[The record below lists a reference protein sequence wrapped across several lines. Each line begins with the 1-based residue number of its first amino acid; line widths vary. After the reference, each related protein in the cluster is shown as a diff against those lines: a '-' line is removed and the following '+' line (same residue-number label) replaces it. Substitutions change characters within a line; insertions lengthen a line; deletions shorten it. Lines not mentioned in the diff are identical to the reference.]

1 VVKFLFTMSLK
12 VHLDRDRGS
21 RTVSDK
27 GKHSSRYPNDLRSM
41 LNKERR
47 DRDERDEPRE
57 RREHRDRERGRDR
70 DREKDREKRQSSNGG
85 DLRDRLDRFKDSD
98 YRDHR
103 DQHCDISQSNKSKL
117 LILEDKNP
125 EKDFKGK
132 ENGDLEN
139 LLEFNR
145 KEQKDL
151 EKKLSSEWSERKK
164 KKKKRSKSRSKD
176 KDRKPLVSKESDNRK
191 RKLSPDKTEKDVSE
205 GSKPK
210 KDKNRSKSRNEKD
223 EKEPKKKKKE
233 KKNRNRSGSKEK
245 RRSQSKTSSG
255 SRKSRI
261 DSGISVSTNFSK
273 ESLSISPRD
282 DRIPIQMEAEST
294 ENVEIEKIDKSS
306 PKKELSSEKSPKV
319 KKEENLNDSKKT
331 NSPSPS
337 PPRRV
342 LEVSQADTTIKDEN
356 EKEPNIPTEKD
367 SKEDVHKTD
376 NKSPS
381 KSSRRSRSRGRR
393 SRSRERRRS
402 RSRERRTRSRDRHHH
417 RPRDLKD
424 EIDAERRRRRDY
436 YYERDR
442 DRYSRRSYHRHHHE
456 GHHGH
461 HRRSGSPPAASWE
474 DKVNS
479 FLANTASTPAVPPP
493 SSSLV
498 EITKS
503 EILPTDFDPS
513 KPPPGLSVVPPDYAI
528 TEFAEEETV
537 EPVTPIVSGQ
547 PVRMLTDVQTGQ
559 LIHQPRAGSS
569 SAAGPTT
576 PSTPSEAVY
585 SGPPPMTSLPPPDY
599 QQTVDITITAQ
610 PQAPVLT
617 ASVSLEQEIAALN
630 ALNQEREKKQKDDK
644 PLTLKEKKKLE
655 KGRKEVWQFV
665 SKKLL
670 SDPVFCDKVKKKKG
684 KGVEDLKEKAEKCAV
699 RIGLKLEKSG
709 FSETRL
715 WLMLKD
721 NEKGIVGFHDELSA
735 AVSNGTIET
744 DLDARKPKDRL
755 DAELL
760 KDGTI
765 FKYIGQYIQ
774 GNPTMGKM
782 ASSSETMP
790 STNDLQSILEHVTN
804 SNSNS
809 AATSPV
815 PPEEPES
822 EWSLAIKSFA
832 PFKTYLNSQK
842 VPSEVMEAY
851 GLCLV
856 LSGFN
861 YTSLHSCV
869 TNFQP
874 PEPENPDEPP
884 ETIYGHLLN
893 CLREISF
900 EKYPRIITDNIDG
913 HTVSIVRFVLDHFS
927 KPRSPTPTPSV
938 EQKRTSPVP
947 PVQEDVVPTGGNT
960 SSQLPRKKYVLVSV
974 SVDTI
979 PVESGLAVWQV
990 CLHTPGL
997 PEEEDPDFEMLMVPS
1012 GVNELKLNEAGFMFN
1027 NEKNIWYHQGTE
1039 FGRRKAENEEKSV
1052 EKLVSYLEE
1061 LRSGGR
1067 GAGLNNGLVL
1077 LFECS
1082 EDFGLVRSLLSSH
1095 SADIWSDTVRGVGCI
1110 DHFTRQAEIP
1120 TNFIPPYYKVC
1131 VGGDSKW
1138 LTTMTT
1144 TDQTGEQ
1151 RQVKVEAWTRA
1162 EIVYNIL
1169 CDVSGA
1175 APTYDKFIKWYCY
1188 PSTSITMT
1196 TLAGNLELQ
1205 RQMLPLQN
1213 HVDRQLFNSRVQCV
1227 LEGVFAPRSELEGLK
1242 PFSCVARQAVRRL
1255 VGLGFNLDNLKNS
1268 FRADP
1273 NYEIPANVFLQD
1285 MTQVQRL
1292 RVHAQTDFVRKFIK
1306 EYFSPNYYKF

>member
-1 VVKFLFTMSLK
+1 MSLK

-21 RTVSDK
+21 RTVSDKVQIYFISDKPFLLKLRTLGPLLFVIYTWVQTNLIKSGPSRTKPKIATLSPYNAFLFFIHHIVFK

-47 DRDERDEPRE
+47 DRDERDEPRD

-164 KKKKRSKSRSKD
+164 KKKKRSKSRS

-356 EKEPNIPTEKD
+356 EKEPNISTEKD
-367 SKEDVHKTD
+367 PKEDGHKTD

-461 HRRSGSPPAASWE
+461 HRRSGSPPAGSWE

-610 PQAPVLT
+610 PQV
-617 ASVSLEQEIAALN
+617 
-630 ALNQEREKKQKDDK
+630 
-644 PLTLKEKKKLE
+644 
-655 KGRKEVWQFV
+655 
-665 SKKLL
+665 
-670 SDPVFCDKVKKKKG
+670 
-684 KGVEDLKEKAEKCAV
+684 
-699 RIGLKLEKSG
+699 
-709 FSETRL
+709 
-715 WLMLKD
+715 
-721 NEKGIVGFHDELSA
+721 
-735 AVSNGTIET
+735 
-744 DLDARKPKDRL
+744 
-755 DAELL
+755 
-760 KDGTI
+760 
-765 FKYIGQYIQ
+765 
-774 GNPTMGKM
+774 
-782 ASSSETMP
+782 
-790 STNDLQSILEHVTN
+790 
-804 SNSNS
+804 
-809 AATSPV
+809 
-815 PPEEPES
+815 
-822 EWSLAIKSFA
+822 
-832 PFKTYLNSQK
+832 
-842 VPSEVMEAY
+842 
-851 GLCLV
+851 
-856 LSGFN
+856 
-861 YTSLHSCV
+861 
-869 TNFQP
+869 
-874 PEPENPDEPP
+874 
-884 ETIYGHLLN
+884 
-893 CLREISF
+893 
-900 EKYPRIITDNIDG
+900 
-913 HTVSIVRFVLDHFS
+913 
-927 KPRSPTPTPSV
+927 
-938 EQKRTSPVP
+938 
-947 PVQEDVVPTGGNT
+947 
-960 SSQLPRKKYVLVSV
+960 
-974 SVDTI
+974 
-979 PVESGLAVWQV
+979 
-990 CLHTPGL
+990 
-997 PEEEDPDFEMLMVPS
+997 
-1012 GVNELKLNEAGFMFN
+1012 
-1027 NEKNIWYHQGTE
+1027 
-1039 FGRRKAENEEKSV
+1039 
-1052 EKLVSYLEE
+1052 
-1061 LRSGGR
+1061 
-1067 GAGLNNGLVL
+1067 
-1077 LFECS
+1077 
-1082 EDFGLVRSLLSSH
+1082 
-1095 SADIWSDTVRGVGCI
+1095 
-1110 DHFTRQAEIP
+1110 
-1120 TNFIPPYYKVC
+1120 
-1131 VGGDSKW
+1131 
-1138 LTTMTT
+1138 
-1144 TDQTGEQ
+1144 
-1151 RQVKVEAWTRA
+1151 
-1162 EIVYNIL
+1162 
-1169 CDVSGA
+1169 
-1175 APTYDKFIKWYCY
+1175 
-1188 PSTSITMT
+1188 
-1196 TLAGNLELQ
+1196 
-1205 RQMLPLQN
+1205 
-1213 HVDRQLFNSRVQCV
+1213 
-1227 LEGVFAPRSELEGLK
+1227 
-1242 PFSCVARQAVRRL
+1242 
-1255 VGLGFNLDNLKNS
+1255 
-1268 FRADP
+1268 
-1273 NYEIPANVFLQD
+1273 
-1285 MTQVQRL
+1285 
-1292 RVHAQTDFVRKFIK
+1292 
-1306 EYFSPNYYKF
+1306 